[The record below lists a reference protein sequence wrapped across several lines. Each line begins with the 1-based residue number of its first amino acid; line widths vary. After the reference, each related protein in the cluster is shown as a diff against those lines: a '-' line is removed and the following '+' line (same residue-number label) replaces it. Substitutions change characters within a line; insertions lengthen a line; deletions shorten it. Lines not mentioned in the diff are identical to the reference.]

1 MKKIIL
7 SILGADHY
15 LLPGKGGGGLGGML
29 EDFGCVKRGFT
40 PGLLLVEFATC
51 SLLRFRIRCLC

>member
-15 LLPGKGGGGLGGML
+15 LSPGRGGGEGGGVGGML

-40 PGLLLVEFATC
+40 PS
-51 SLLRFRIRCLC
+51 SLHVRY